1 MTKVRTVIIP
11 RRAGYEYEVEC
22 AQMSDGSE
30 PANEYITKLRSGAW
44 PNGYDE
50 KVDPDS
56 QPAHVIY
63 LMMATLQTMAES
75 GVPNNQTAIKALRDG
90 LWEVRGDTSRMAFFD
105 VDGDGAHAS
114 KGRIGDRRD
123 VDPDNKDDF
132 WWFPLLDETLRLTHG
147 FAKTGDKT
155 EETDI
160 ELAQLIRQ
168 EDLNND

>member
-11 RRAGYEYEVEC
+11 RRIEYEYGVEC
-22 AQMSDGSE
+22 AKMADGTE
-30 PANEYITKLRSGAW
+30 PANEYIKKLRSGAW
-44 PNGYDE
+44 PNGYAE

-56 QPAHVIY
+56 RPAHVIY
-63 LMMATLQTMAES
+63 LMMATLQAIAET

-105 VDGDGAHAS
+105 VDGDGVHTS
-114 KGRIGDRRD
+114 KGRVEDRRD
-123 VDPDNKDDF
+123 VDPRNEDDF
-132 WWFPLLDETLRLTHG
+132 WWFPILDETLRLTHG

-160 ELAQLIRQ
+160 ELAKQIRR
-168 EDLNND
+168 EDLEND